1 MAPLVAPL
9 ECPGGAPADARPPA
23 VAANSPVSLRR
34 ASVDDARAVARLMA
48 IAGEGIPMWLW
59 GRAAKTGQDPLF
71 VGTER
76 AARPEANFS
85 YRNAVLAQR
94 AGQTVG
100 MMLGYR
106 LEAPTPDET
115 AGLGDLPEP
124 LRPFAELEARVPGSF
139 YVNALAV
146 FDAYRDSG
154 IGTRLLQAAAGRAT
168 ALGCPRLSLMVFSQ
182 NIGAVRLYERNG
194 YRAIDARPI
203 PPHSCHPYDDR
214 VLLMA
219 RTL

>member
-1 MAPLVAPL
+1 V
-9 ECPGGAPADARPPA
+9 E
-23 VAANSPVSLRR
+23 VT
-34 ASVDDARAVARLMA
+34 
-48 IAGEGIPMWLW
+48 AGEPFDQRLRQLGLA
-59 GRAAKTGQDPLF
+59 G
-71 VGTER
+71 
-76 AARPEANFS
+76 AARPDANFS
-85 YRNAVLAQR
+85 CRNAVLAAR

-106 LEAPTPDET
+106 LDAPAPDEV
-115 AGLGDLPEP
+115 AGLDDLPEL
-124 LRPFAELEARVPGSF
+124 LRPFVELEFEVPGSF

-146 FDAYRDSG
+146 FDSCRDSG

-194 YRAIDARPI
+194 YRTIEARPV
-203 PPHSCHPYDDR
+203 PAHPCHSYDDR
-214 VLLMA
+214 VLRMA